1 MGLARGIRA
10 GGKHA
15 VGDDL
20 HAGLML
26 GAASLVAA
34 YWADFFTG
42 GHVRS
47 DSSPVYLEF
56 ERAFPV
62 ADGYMAGCLVASA
75 VLLRRGHAAAVPSGL
90 AAGSAMVF
98 VGLMDVLFNLEHG
111 MYRQRTSQMA
121 VESLINAA
129 CLTFGPYTMVRLWRA
144 RGRLEAAQQP
154 RRRP

>member
-1 MGLARGIRA
+1 MGLARGISA

-56 ERAFPV
+56 EREFPV
-62 ADGYMAGCLVASA
+62 ADVAGCLAASA
-75 VLLRRGHAAAVPSGL
+75 VLLRRGHVAAVPAGL
-90 AAGSAMVF
+90 AAGSAMAF
-98 VGLMDVLFNLEHG
+98 LGLMDVLFNLEHG
-111 MYRQRTSQMA
+111 MYRQRTSQIA

-129 CLTFGPYTMVRLWRA
+129 CLNLRPVHDGPAVAGSRA
-144 RGRLEAAQQP
+144 A
-154 RRRP
+154 